1 MHDLLKDDAIGQI
14 RQGKQENQ
22 TQMGVLLLTYC
33 TCSLNA
39 EMLKKLVA
47 SNVSRSV
54 KKRMFGHLILIPTV
68 KMIIIKVY
76 CFFV

>member
-1 MHDLLKDDAIGQI
+1 MYDLLKDDAIGQI

-22 TQMGVLLLTYC
+22 KQMGVLLTYC

-54 KKRMFGHLILIPTV
+54 KKKMFGRLILILTV